1 MLKSL
6 SIKNYTLID
15 DIEITFSP
23 GFNIFIGETGAGKSV
38 IVGALMLAL
47 GGRANSEQVAK
58 NKDKAVVEAVFE
70 FPQAHPLLTKL
81 DDLGIDKMSN
91 IIITRREIYARGNSR
106 CFVND
111 TPVPVAQLKNIGEQL
126 ADFHGQHDSQL
137 VLKPENH
144 ISFIDLYIDNEELKN
159 KINIEYE
166 RQTALIAEY
175 KSVLSQEKDLRLQSE
190 AYAFELNEIHK
201 IEPQPDEDTKLENEL
216 KILENSEILF
226 EQVNEM
232 LQTLYEGNNSVYDG
246 LAAAENN
253 LAKLESIDRD
263 FSSWFDE
270 LKSAS
275 VTIREIAEFAQNY
288 RDNIDFNQNRIEE
301 IRLRLASLNGLKKKY
316 GSYKEIFD
324 RIEFLES
331 KLALANNFDNE
342 TSKLLSQI
350 NDSKYKLGK
359 ITARLSKIRKKKSKE
374 FEYSIVNILN
384 ELSLDN
390 VIFNVVIT
398 NEKAENPPNESNT
411 TCIID
416 DIEYV
421 CGRDGI
427 DSVEFYISTNKGEPP
442 KPLTTVASGG
452 ELSRIMLAI
461 KTLIAD
467 RYAIPLLIFDE
478 IDTGISGRVAQQV
491 GYAIKG
497 LSRSHQIVA
506 ITHLAQIAAMGDK
519 IITVN
524 KNESH
529 GRTTVSVSEENDE
542 TKKIE
547 IAKLISGENV
557 SESSLE
563 TVNELLDYRRKD

>member
-1 MLKSL
+1 M
-6 SIKNYTLID
+6 
-15 DIEITFSP
+15 
-23 GFNIFIGETGAGKSV
+23 
-38 IVGALMLAL
+38 
-47 GGRANSEQVAK
+47 
-58 NKDKAVVEAVFE
+58 
-70 FPQAHPLLTKL
+70 
-81 DDLGIDKMSN
+81 
-91 IIITRREIYARGNSR
+91 
-106 CFVND
+106 
-111 TPVPVAQLKNIGEQL
+111 
-126 ADFHGQHDSQL
+126 
-137 VLKPENH
+137 
-144 ISFIDLYIDNEELKN
+144 
-159 KINIEYE
+159 
-166 RQTALIAEY
+166 
-175 KSVLSQEKDLRLQSE
+175 
-190 AYAFELNEIHK
+190 
-201 IEPQPDEDTKLENEL
+201 
-216 KILENSEILF
+216 
-226 EQVNEM
+226 
-232 LQTLYEGNNSVYDG
+232 
-246 LAAAENN
+246 
-253 LAKLESIDRD
+253 
-263 FSSWFDE
+263 
-270 LKSAS
+270 
-275 VTIREIAEFAQNY
+275 
-288 RDNIDFNQNRIEE
+288 
-301 IRLRLASLNGLKKKY
+301 
-316 GSYKEIFD
+316 
-324 RIEFLES
+324 
-331 KLALANNFDNE
+331 
-342 TSKLLSQI
+342 
-350 NDSKYKLGK
+350 
-359 ITARLSKIRKKKSKE
+359 SKIRKKKSKE